1 MGQRFMSIYL
11 PGYVFEDDLEVF
23 LNLNSDKF
31 GLTSEQAKKFADIS
45 GMEFTVDLANLSERD
60 LQHVAT
66 RTVLPHGIRHVI
78 GMLRQA
84 QTQRIGPYASANTQL
99 RTLLFQ
105 LVNL

>member
-1 MGQRFMSIYL
+1 
-11 PGYVFEDDLEVF
+11 
-23 LNLNSDKF
+23 
-31 GLTSEQAKKFADIS
+31 
-45 GMEFTVDLANLSERD
+45 